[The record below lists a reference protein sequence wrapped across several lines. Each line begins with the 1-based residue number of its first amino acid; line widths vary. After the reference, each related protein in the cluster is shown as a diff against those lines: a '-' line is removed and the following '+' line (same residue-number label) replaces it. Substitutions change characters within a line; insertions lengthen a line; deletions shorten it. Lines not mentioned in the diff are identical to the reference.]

1 MTYYFTNGKSIT
13 IPDEELDSIARGLG
27 VSRAEAVGIWL
38 EDAEY
43 EINEEQAALDAAA
56 SKVKIDHGAE
66 ETKRG
71 RKKGTPRTVK
81 VSDEK
86 KELFDT
92 ILRNLD
98 RCNGVY
104 RSDIEVLKENKLIRV
119 RIGEKTFK
127 IDIIEERKPRKQVQN
142 LLKMREKITKSC
154 GFPRVRAKKHPLFNK
169 NT

>member
-1 MTYYFTNGKSIT
+1 MTYFLSNGKTIN
-13 IPDEELDSIARGLG
+13 IPDEDLDKISHGLG
-27 VSRAEAVGIWL
+27 VSRSEAIGIWL

-43 EINEEQAALDAAA
+43 EINEEQEALDKAA
-56 SKVKIDHGAE
+56 SKVKISRDAKEH
-66 ETKRG
+66 KRG
-71 RKKGTPRTVK
+71 LKKGTKRVVK

-98 RCNGVY
+98 RCDGVY

-127 IDIIEERKPRKQVQN
+127 IDIIEERKA
-142 LLKMREKITKSC
+142 RE
-154 GFPRVRAKKHPLFNK
+154 
-169 NT
+169 

>member
-1 MTYYFTNGKSIT
+1 MRYTFSNGKTIT
-13 IPDEELDSIARGLG
+13 IPNEELDRISSGLG
-27 VSRAEAVGIWL
+27 VSLSEAVGIWL

-43 EINEEQAALDAAA
+43 EINEEQEALDAAA
-56 SKVKIDHGAE
+56 KKVKIDHEAE
-66 ETKRG
+66 EKRRG

-98 RCNGVY
+98 RCDGVL
-104 RSDIEVLKENKLIRV
+104 RSDITVLKENKLIRV

-127 IDIIEERKPRKQVQN
+127 IDIIEERKPR
-142 LLKMREKITKSC
+142 E
-154 GFPRVRAKKHPLFNK
+154 
-169 NT
+169 

>member
-1 MTYYFTNGKSIT
+1 MIYYFTNGKSVT
-13 IPDEELDSIARGLG
+13 IPDEELDSIAHGLG
-27 VSRAEAVGIWL
+27 VSRSEAVSIWL

-66 ETKRG
+66 KTKRG

-98 RCNGVY
+98 RCDGVY

-127 IDIIEERKPRKQVQN
+127 IDIIEERKPRK
-142 LLKMREKITKSC
+142 
-154 GFPRVRAKKHPLFNK
+154 
-169 NT
+169 